1 MFLYTG
7 RERHNSSMNITLSE
21 LLPNSRVSMIYSDG
35 IKIPQG
41 KRKHFQLSKQIA
53 KDEGLTD

>member
-7 RERHNSSMNITLSE
+7 KERHNSSMNITLSE

-41 KRKHFQLSKQIA
+41 KKSTFSCQNK
-53 KDEGLTD
+53 

>member
-1 MFLYTG
+1 MLLYTG
-7 RERHNSSMNITLSE
+7 KERHNSSMNITLSE

-41 KRKHFQLSKQIA
+41 KKSTFSCQNK
-53 KDEGLTD
+53 

>member
-1 MFLYTG
+1 MLLYTG
-7 RERHNSSMNITLSE
+7 KGRHNSSMNITLSE

-41 KRKHFQLSKQIA
+41 KKKHFQLSKQID